1 MKISVSTLNLIKEES
16 NLLLLDSTN
25 IDYLHIDIMDNY
37 FVPNYI
43 SQFDFINKSL
53 TKLTKPLDIHL
64 MFNDVKGYIDL
75 YSALLPEY
83 LTFHLENGN
92 VIETIN
98 YIKSKNIKVGLSIKP
113 DTDIVELMPYLDLI
127 DLVLIMSVEPGY
139 GGQPF
144 IEEVVLKIKKL
155 KELQNKYKYV
165 IEVDGGITQTNLDL
179 VKESDI
185 IVVGS
190 FITKSDNYQEKV
202 NIIKSN
208 FKDQI

>member
-64 MFNDVKGYIDL
+64 MVNDVKGYIDL
-75 YSALLPEY
+75 YSTLLPEY

-127 DLVLIMSVEPGY
+127 DLVLVMSVEPGY

-185 IVVGS
+185 IVVGT
-190 FITKSDNYQEKV
+190 FITKGDNYQEKI
-202 NIIKSN
+202 NIITSN

>member
-64 MFNDVKGYIDL
+64 MVNDVKGYIDL

-127 DLVLIMSVEPGY
+127 DLVLVMSVEPGY

-165 IEVDGGITQTNLDL
+165 IEVDGGITYTNLNL

-190 FITKSDNYQEKV
+190 FITKSDNYQEKI

>member
-64 MFNDVKGYIDL
+64 MVNDVKGYIDL
-75 YSALLPEY
+75 YSTLLPEY

-127 DLVLIMSVEPGY
+127 DLVLVMSVEPGY

-165 IEVDGGITQTNLDL
+165 IEVDGGITETNLDL

-190 FITKSDNYQEKV
+190 FITKGDNYQEKI

>member
-64 MFNDVKGYIDL
+64 MVNDVKGYIDL
-75 YSALLPEY
+75 YSTLLPEY

-127 DLVLIMSVEPGY
+127 DLVLVMSVEPGY

>member
-64 MFNDVKGYIDL
+64 MVNDVKGYIDL
-75 YSALLPEY
+75 YSALLPAY

-127 DLVLIMSVEPGY
+127 DLVLVMSVEPGY